1 MTYPGIASSLP
12 TGRHR
17 NQRTPKAELLAECA
31 AVSHCPLQ
39 LLGTEG
45 LWLRELKCDGKS
57 VADSECRGPLGGRP
71 LRPLAQK
78 LVTSPRSKHTA
89 VGKVGAHRASLYT
102 STF

>member
-12 TGRHR
+12 TGWHR
-17 NQRTPKAELLAECA
+17 NQRILKAELLAECA

-45 LWLRELKCDGKS
+45 LWLRELKSNGKS
-57 VADSECRGPLGGRP
+57 VADSECQGPLGGRP
-71 LRPLAQK
+71 LRPQAQK
-78 LVTSPRSKHTA
+78 LVTRSHSEHTA
-89 VGKVGAHRASLYT
+89 VGKVGAHRASLCT